1 MAIRWCR
8 WLKVSVGWSVGV
20 FVRVGEDGGVRFF
33 IDQHSLIV
41 LGWFPRVRART
52 LPGEL
57 GWQQGKFGVCVWV
70 GGCVRGDAGVRW

>member
-41 LGWFPRVRART
+41 LGWFPRVRINEWTSERMNAGTEKRT
-52 LPGEL
+52 NE
-57 GWQQGKFGVCVWV
+57 
-70 GGCVRGDAGVRW
+70 

>member
-20 FVRVGEDGGVRFF
+20 FVRVGEDGGVRFS

-41 LGWFPRVRART
+41 LGWFPRERISEWTSERMNAGTDKRT
-52 LPGEL
+52 NE
-57 GWQQGKFGVCVWV
+57 
-70 GGCVRGDAGVRW
+70 

>member
-41 LGWFPRVRART
+41 LGWFPRVRISEWISERMIAGTDKRT
-52 LPGEL
+52 NE
-57 GWQQGKFGVCVWV
+57 
-70 GGCVRGDAGVRW
+70 